1 MRNREIVDRAIKAM
15 DQAEFGSNA
24 FDVAAWAAYQ
34 AMDSG
39 QREVLRQLLFHG
51 PVWDGD
57 VCSKAARGDLF
68 DWGLAVRC
76 CFKGE
81 QGYTAASYRAFTIY
95 QAGGEAKPAL
105 NIASESLVTLSLSR

>member
-1 MRNREIVDRAIKAM
+1 MKNEIVAKAIAVM
-15 DQAEFGSNA
+15 DKEEYGSDA
-24 FDVAAWAAYQ
+24 FDVAAWAIYG

-39 QREVLRQLLFHG
+39 QREVLRQLLFNG

-57 VCSKAARGDLF
+57 ICSKAARGDLF

-81 QGYTAASYRAFTIY
+81 QGYTAASYRAYTVY
-95 QAGGEAKPAL
+95 KAAQPKPAL
-105 NIASESLVTLSLSR
+105 AVATG